1 MKAVVTTSFACAAAS
16 LLGLLGLSVVSIAP
30 EQESMRLALLLLVGL
45 FLAAW
50 LRLAFWARTR
60 LRSSLPETAM
70 SRRVRSLVVIGGVVY
85 ILFVLLCCLG

>member
-30 EQESMRLALLLLVGL
+30 EQENMRLALLVLVGL

-60 LRSSLPETAM
+60 LGSCLSGTAM
-70 SRRVRSLVVIGGVVY
+70 SRRLRSLVVVGGVVY
-85 ILFVLLCCLG
+85 ILLVLLCSLG